1 MGDAALERLW
11 RRLGARRRSCS
22 LMQVLDHLCPLICS
36 ASLVRAALQEA
47 NAQYRMCYTIAI
59 NDVNIYAFWFIY
71 IIDGVIEVSR

>member
-1 MGDAALERLW
+1 
-11 RRLGARRRSCS
+11 
-22 LMQVLDHLCPLICS
+22 LIRS